1 MVKNKIVLMFLF
13 IVSIVCAQQKTE
25 DVSLKEM
32 KQVWATF
39 LSTLKT
45 KDTVKFKQLSALK
58 IRCYNCLENTLE
70 EQKKLA
76 YSRDNEEDWYTKI
89 YEQDIYIPITKFL
102 AEDYNLIFT
111 HNFIGLLV
119 ESETIYVNHAIEGV
133 NYIEVLVTTTK
144 PTKFHEGGQHTF
156 RFVKQNKIWILDN
169 LSTIP

>member
-1 MVKNKIVLMFLF
+1 MFLF
-13 IVSIVCAQQKTE
+13 VVSIVCAQQKTE
-25 DVSLKEM
+25 NVSLKEM

-45 KDTVKFKQLSALK
+45 KDTLQFKQLSASK
-58 IRCYNCLENTLE
+58 IRCYSCLENTPE
-70 EQKKLA
+70 EEKELTTF
-76 YSRDNEEDWYTKI
+76 RDTEEDWYSALYTTKI
-89 YEQDIYIPITKFL
+89 YIPVDIFI

-111 HNFIGLLV
+111 HNFIVLLV
-119 ESETIYVNHAIEGV
+119 KSETIYVNHAIEAV

-156 RFVKQNKIWILDN
+156 RFVKQNKIWVLDE

>member
-1 MVKNKIVLMFLF
+1 MVKNIVVLMFLF
-13 IVSIVCAQQKTE
+13 VVSIVCAQQKTE

-45 KDTVKFKQLSALK
+45 KDTVKFKRLSALK
-58 IRCYNCLENTLE
+58 IRCYACLENTPE
-70 EQKKLA
+70 EEKELTTF
-76 YSRDNEEDWYTKI
+76 RDTEEDWYSALYTTKI
-89 YEQDIYIPITKFL
+89 YIPVDTFI

-119 ESETIYVNHAIEGV
+119 ESETIYVNHAIDGV

-156 RFVKQNKIWILDN
+156 RFVKQNKIWVLDE